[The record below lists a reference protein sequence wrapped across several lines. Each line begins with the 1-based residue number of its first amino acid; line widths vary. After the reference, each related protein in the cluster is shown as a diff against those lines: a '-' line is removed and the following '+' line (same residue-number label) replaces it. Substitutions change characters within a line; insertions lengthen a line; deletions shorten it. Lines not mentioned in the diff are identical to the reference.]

1 MLLKPATRYNYYI
14 SMKSQQLLIKG
25 LQELGISCSEKQVS
39 AFMTYLVELKKWNRA
54 YNLTALKTD
63 EDVIIR
69 HFLDSLLYL
78 KALPEGAIKLADAG
92 AGAGFPGI
100 PIKIVRP
107 EIDLTLIDSS
117 RKKTAFLRHM
127 VRALNLSSTIVVE
140 ERLEALGEEYEKTFD
155 VIVSRATF
163 SIKEF
168 LETACPYV
176 RKDGRLVL
184 SKGPKANDESGEL
197 EKTPY
202 AGTIRDIIRS
212 KLPLMRAER
221 NLIVL
226 VCIKKQR

>member
-1 MLLKPATRYNYYI
+1 
-14 SMKSQQLLIKG
+14 MKTNSLLIKG
-25 LQELGISCSEKQVS
+25 LQELGISCFEEQVS
-39 AFMTYLVELKKWNRA
+39 AFMTYLAELKKWNRA

-63 EDVIIR
+63 EDIIIR

-92 AGAGFPGI
+92 SGAGFPGI

-117 RKKTAFLRHM
+117 RKKTAFLRHI
-127 VRALNLSSTIVVE
+127 VREINLSSTMVVE
-140 ERLEALGEEYEKTFD
+140 ERLENLGGGREKTFD
-155 VIVSRATF
+155 VITSRATF

-184 SKGPKANDESGEL
+184 NKGPKAESELRGL

-202 AGTIRDIIRS
+202 AGTIRDII
-212 KLPLMRAER
+212 KCNLPFMRAER
-221 NLIVL
+221 NLVVL
-226 VCIKKQR
+226 VCREV